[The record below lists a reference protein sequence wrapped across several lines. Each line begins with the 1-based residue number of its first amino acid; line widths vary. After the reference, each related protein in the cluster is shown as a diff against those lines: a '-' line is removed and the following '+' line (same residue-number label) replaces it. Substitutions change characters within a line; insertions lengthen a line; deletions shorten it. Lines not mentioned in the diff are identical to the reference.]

1 MLDSRAAG
9 LLATGVVS
17 ALALGGLG
25 TFLRRLPDSTTLAPT
40 VAVFALVV
48 VAVALAVLAGTR
60 SVPDETAYWQ

>member
-25 TFLRRLPDSTTLAPT
+25 TFLRRLPDSAALAPT
-40 VAVFALVV
+40 AATFALVALAAV
-48 VAVALAVLAGTR
+48 VGVAVGSR
-60 SVPDETAYWQ
+60 GVPAETAYWQ

>member
-9 LLATGVVS
+9 LLAAGVVS

-25 TFLRRLPDSTTLAPT
+25 TFLRRLPDSATLAPT

-48 VAVALAVLAGTR
+48 AAVVAAVVAGTR
-60 SVPDETAYWQ
+60 SVPDETAYWE